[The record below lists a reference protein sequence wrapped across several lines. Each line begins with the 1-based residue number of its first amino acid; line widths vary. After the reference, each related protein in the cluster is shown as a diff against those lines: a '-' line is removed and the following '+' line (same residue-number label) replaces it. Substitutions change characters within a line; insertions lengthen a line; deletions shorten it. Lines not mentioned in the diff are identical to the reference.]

1 MKPHSIAVLQAL
13 FVVFLWATSWVFVKI
28 GLQNIP
34 PVTFAGLRYFL
45 AFLCLLAV
53 LLFNRSRSELKELS
67 RSDWLRF
74 ILLGILLYAGT
85 QGAVFVALAYLPA
98 VTVNLLWSF
107 SSVAIALLG
116 AALLSE
122 RPRALHW
129 IGMSLA
135 VLGAVIYF
143 YPVDIPQN
151 QTLGLVVAFAGVLA
165 NAFASILG
173 RDINRLSRHSPLV
186 ITVISMGV
194 GSVLLLAGGMA
205 VEPDPTLDLR
215 SWGIVLWLA
224 LVNTAFAF
232 TLWNHT
238 LRTLTAMESGIIN
251 GTMLVWVAIFA
262 VIFLGETISG
272 KEAIGLIAAS
282 LGTIIVQVRRSP
294 PVARAGN

>member
-67 RSDWLRF
+67 RNDWLRF
-74 ILLGILLYAGT
+74 ILLGVLLYAGT

-122 RPRALHW
+122 RPQALHW

-143 YPVDIPQN
+143 YPVDIPRN

-194 GSVLLLAGGMA
+194 GSVLLLVGGMA
-205 VEPDPTLDLR
+205 VEPNPTLDLR

-251 GTMLVWVAIFA
+251 GTMLIWVAIFA
-262 VIFLGETISG
+262 VLFLGETISG
-272 KEAIGLIAAS
+272 KEAVGLIAAS
-282 LGTIIVQVRRSP
+282 LGTIIVQVRRI
-294 PVARAGN
+294 